1 MPSFLLELIKKLLK
15 KVRKGWNFLLK
26 KLWMNIAGNKIILE
40 EWLSVLSKDNF
51 TKLKKL
57 VYVFKLNEKFNSI

>member
-1 MPSFLLELIKKLLK
+1 
-15 KVRKGWNFLLK
+15 
-26 KLWMNIAGNKIILE
+26 MNIAGNKIILE
-40 EWLSVLSKDNF
+40 EWLCVLSKDNF